1 MIVRSYSG
9 RTVPE
14 ALEKVRE
21 ELGDSALIIETR
33 PVRESG
39 LSGRR
44 CGFEV
49 VAASDPSPVPSDRRD
64 SSVTT
69 AKASQARP
77 ADQGAAWPVWQSMPV
92 VMNRAQASW

>member
-39 LSGRR
+39 LL
-44 CGFEV
+44 
-49 VAASDPSPVPSDRRD
+49 
-64 SSVTT
+64 
-69 AKASQARP
+69 RP
-77 ADQGAAWPVWQSMPV
+77 PL
-92 VMNRAQASW
+92 RI